1 MLGLSLQSPWSCPA
15 AATAPLAAPSRATQ
29 LLCPAAATAPTA
41 PLAAPSRATQLLVC
55 PAAAP
60 APTTAPL
67 VTPLAAP
74 SRATQRSCPGAAAPA
89 PTAPL
94 AATSRATQLL
104 VAAAAHRTYVERCLA
119 VDRQQQSSQQQLLA
133 EMLEGWMTGE
143 DAIEVAMSHLP
154 SNRAAS
160 PELKKGREWTP
171 EEDQLVLGLVELI
184 GTKWSEIVKHL
195 PGRDPDGIKNH
206 FYSNMR
212 RRRRMQLR
220 AELATSPDETGKRK
234 R

>member
-1 MLGLSLQSPWSCPA
+1 MLGLSLQSPIYPWS
-15 AATAPLAAPSRATQ
+15 
-29 LLCPAAATAPTA
+29 CPAAATAPTA
-41 PLAAPSRATQLLVC
+41 PLAAPSRATQLLC

-60 APTTAPL
+60 APTA
-67 VTPLAAP
+67 PLAA
-74 SRATQRSCPGAAAPA
+74 SCRATQRSCPGAAAPA
-89 PTAPL
+89 PIAPL
-94 AATSRATQLL
+94 AAPSRATQLL

-119 VDRQQQSSQQQLLA
+119 VDRQQQSSRQQLLA

-160 PELKKGREWTP
+160 PEIKKGREWTP
-171 EEDQLVLGLVELI
+171 EEDELVLGLVELI

-195 PGRDPDGIKNH
+195 PGRDPNAIKNH

-220 AELATSPDETGKRK
+220 SELATSLDETGKRK